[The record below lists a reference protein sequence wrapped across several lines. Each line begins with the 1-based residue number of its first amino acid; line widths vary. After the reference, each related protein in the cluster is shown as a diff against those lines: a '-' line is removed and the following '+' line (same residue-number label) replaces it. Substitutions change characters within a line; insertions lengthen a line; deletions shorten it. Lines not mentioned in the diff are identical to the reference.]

1 MKHTLRFRAYLPNDV
16 ASEAW
21 EHIDILR
28 QIRNHAV
35 RDYYNTDYNDRPSDY
50 DQHGKLKD
58 WTDQWQSFAEPSQ
71 HAAQQAISQI
81 HDDLETLQKRR
92 DNGYDVG
99 RLQWQGAGEFRSVS
113 YNQSSRFNVDHNTG
127 DDRFVRLRLE
137 KIGWFNVRADR
148 DVPPAADIDEVILK
162 KETTG
167 EWYISLV
174 TTVGDTP
181 EKPLLSEIDPEDC
194 VGVDLG
200 ITSYIH
206 TSENLSVDTLDLS
219 DEYDRYG
226 REQRKLDRK
235 EHWSENW
242 EKQRRKVAQAKRT
255 IKRKVLDY
263 QHKLTTWLVTEYD
276 VVAVEDLDVKPMLE
290 QSHNAKNKQ
299 DAAWSR
305 FLELLEYKGELHGT
319 HVVDVEPAG
328 TTKEC
333 SVCGVETAKP
343 LWVREHS
350 CPACGHTEDR
360 DLNAAKNILYRGL
373 KQVGAGRSE
382 STSSESQSD
391 SDVRTRAKLSLTP
404 VQTALPTFTPHREA
418 VDAKRV
424 VEAGTSFREAG
435 SSGA

>member
-1 MKHTLRFRAYLPNDV
+1 MQTALRFCAYPSDAV

-21 EHIDILR
+21 RQINILR

-35 RDYYNTDYNDRPSDY
+35 RDYYNSDYNDRPSDY
-50 DQHGKLKD
+50 DQHSKLKD
-58 WTDQWQSFAEPSQ
+58 WTDQWPTFADPSQ

-81 HDDLETLQKRR
+81 HSDLETLKERR
-92 DNGYDVG
+92 NEGYDVG
-99 RLQWQGAGEFRSVS
+99 RLQWQGNGEFRSVS
-113 YNQSSRFNVDHNTG
+113 YNQSRRWNVDYNAG

-137 KIGWFNVRADR
+137 KIGWFNIRADR
-148 DVPPAADIDEVILK
+148 DVPPAENIDEVILK

-167 EWYISLV
+167 EWYVSLV
-174 TTVGDTP
+174 TTVEDTP
-181 EKPLLSEIDPEDC
+181 EKPPLSEIEPEDC

-219 DEYDRYG
+219 EEYDRYA

-235 EHWSENW
+235 EHGSANW

-255 IKRKVLDY
+255 IKRKVRDY

-276 VVAVEDLDVKPMLE
+276 VVAVEDLDVKPMME
-290 QSHNAKNKQ
+290 TSQNAKNKQ

-305 FLELLEYKGELHGT
+305 FIELLEYKADLHGT
-319 HVVDVEPAG
+319 HVEKVKPEG

-333 SVCGVETAKP
+333 AVCGVETAKP
-343 LWVREHS
+343 IWAREHS

-373 KQVGAGRSE
+373 TQLGAGRSE
-382 STSSESQSD
+382 S
-391 SDVRTRAKLSLTP
+391 TP
-404 VQTALPTFTPHREA
+404 VQTALPTFTPRSEA

-424 VEAGTSFREAG
+424 VEAGSP
-435 SSGA
+435 GA

>member
-1 MKHTLRFRAYLPNDV
+1 MKHTLRFRAYLPDDV

-21 EHIDILR
+21 RHIDILR

-35 RDYYNTDYNDRPSDY
+35 RDCYNSDYNDRPSDY

-58 WTDQWQSFAEPSQ
+58 WTDQWPTFAEPSQ

-81 HDDLETLQKRR
+81 HSDLETLQERR
-92 DNGYDVG
+92 NEGYGVG
-99 RLQWQGAGEFRSVS
+99 RLQWQGKGDFRSVS

-137 KIGWFNVRADR
+137 KIGWFNIRAER
-148 DVPPAADIDEVILK
+148 DVPPADEIDEVILK
-162 KETTG
+162 KEITG
-167 EWYISLV
+167 EWFVSLV
-174 TTVGDTP
+174 TTVEDTP
-181 EKPLLSEIDPEDC
+181 EKPPLSEIEPEDC

-206 TSENLSVDTLDLS
+206 TSENLSVDTLDLA

-226 REQRKLDRK
+226 REQRKLARK
-235 EHWSENW
+235 EHGSANW
-242 EKQRRKVAQAKRT
+242 EKQRRKVAQAKRA
-255 IKRKVLDY
+255 IKRKVRDY

-290 QSHNAKNKQ
+290 TSQNAKNKQ

-305 FLELLEYKGELHGT
+305 FIELLEYKADLHGT
-319 HVVDVEPAG
+319 HVTRVQPEG

-333 SVCGVETAKP
+333 AVCGVETVKP
-343 LWVREHS
+343 IWVREHS
-350 CPACGHTEDR
+350 CPACSHTEDR
-360 DLNAAKNILYRGL
+360 DLNAAKNILNRGL
-373 KQVGAGRSE
+373 KQLGAGRSE
-382 STSSESQSD
+382 S
-391 SDVRTRAKLSLTP
+391 TP
-404 VQTALPTFTPHREA
+404 VQTALPTFTPQREV

-424 VEAGTSFREAG
+424 VEAGSP
-435 SSGA
+435 GA